1 MTTMHPML
9 FVHRML
15 SSLVRFD
22 RPAFMLIP
30 MSVAAI
36 YATVASSMLN
46 SSGNGSMLY
55 IAVLLDL
62 AVSILALLTVL
73 RIGIK
78 SLFSSSVLRIGIKSL
93 FSSSVSYDAD
103 GDEPTKP
110 ARVNGSAPWGRKS
123 IPDQLPLPTGRSR
136 LSLSGENTLEDLRI
150 ALRRTEEKILERNL
164 DPALE
169 KILMKL
175 ALALEPHIK
184 AGYRVTSIEVRISP
198 PPKDFQTNQAKGR
211 GEEAIPVTPKSK

>member
-1 MTTMHPML
+1 ML

-62 AVSILALLTVL
+62 AVSILALLT
-73 RIGIK
+73 
-78 SLFSSSVLRIGIKSL
+78 VLRIGIKSL

>member
-1 MTTMHPML
+1 ML

-15 SSLVRFD
+15 SSLVRLD
-22 RPAFMLIP
+22 RPSVMLIP
-30 MSVAAI
+30 MSIVAV
-36 YATVASSMLN
+36 YATIASSMLGK
-46 SSGNGSMLY
+46 SNGSLY
-55 IAVLLDL
+55 IAVMLNL
-62 AVSILALLTVL
+62 AVSVLALLTVL
-73 RIGIK
+73 RIGVR
-78 SLFSSSVLRIGIKSL
+78 SFL
-93 FSSSVSYDAD
+93 SSSVSYEAD
-103 GDEPTKP
+103 EDEPTKP
-110 ARVNGSAPWGRKS
+110 ARVNGSALWGRKS

-150 ALRRTEEKILERNL
+150 ALRRTEEKVLERNL

-198 PPKDFQTNQAKGR
+198 PPKDFQDNPAKGR
-211 GEEAIPVTPKSK
+211 SEEAIPVTPKSK